1 MTSIDNFA
9 KEIVKELE
17 RFSQYVAEE
26 VEDSAK
32 KVSKQAV
39 QKLKTTSPT
48 GDYAGG
54 GSYAKG
60 WRVKKV
66 GDNYTVHNATDYQ
79 LTHLLEDGHVN
90 RDGSRT
96 PAYPHIKKVEKEAIR
111 DFEKEL
117 NKI

>member
-9 KEIVKELE
+9 KELVKELQ
-17 RFSQYVAEE
+17 RFSNYVAEE
-26 VEDSAK
+26 VEASAK

-39 QKLKTTSPT
+39 QQLKANSPT

-66 GDNYTVHNATDYQ
+66 GNNYTVHNATDYQ
-79 LTHLLEDGHVN
+79 LTHLLENGHVN

-96 PAYPHIKKVEKEAIR
+96 PAHPHIEKVEKQAIR
-111 DFEKEL
+111 DFEREINNL
-117 NKI
+117 

>member
-1 MTSIDNFA
+1 MASIDNFA

-26 VEDSAK
+26 VEASAK
-32 KVSKQAV
+32 SVSKKSV
-39 QKLKTTSPT
+39 QKLKQTSPV

-79 LTHLLEDGHVN
+79 LTHLLENGHVN
-90 RDGSRT
+90 RDGTRT
-96 PAYPHIKKVEKEAIR
+96 PAYPHIKKVEQEAIR
-111 DFEKEL
+111 EFEREL
-117 NKI
+117 NKL